1 MRGVMPVFLQRFFS
15 LLLIFGS
22 SSLCIAFPQD
32 TPHGDSTKSAS
43 GDQKQLDEI
52 LYQLDVQR
60 VEAADY
66 VSQAKKLDSDK
77 QQHARSLYTRAAAQY
92 NAYLDYVSSAIRQGK
107 HPDLKK
113 HSDEARDA
121 ADKFTAYVEEVT
133 TTHYMSEK
141 SVDAGPGHLV
151 ADTLIGSI
159 TKIIDW
165 LHARNVEKRNLFAD
179 EVLKHKWPP
188 WEKEIVTIPQNGQPN
203 T

>member
-1 MRGVMPVFLQRFFS
+1 MPAFFQRFLS
-15 LLLIFGS
+15 LLLIVGS

-32 TPHGDSTKSAS
+32 TPQGNSTKSGS

-66 VSQAKKLDSDK
+66 VLQAKKLDLDT
-77 QQHARSLYTRAAAQY
+77 QQHARNLYTKAAARY

-121 ADKFTAYVEEVT
+121 ADKFASYVKEVT
-133 TTHYMSEK
+133 TTEHYAIEK
-141 SVDAGPGHLV
+141 STNVSPGHLV

-159 TKIIDW
+159 TKVIDW
-165 LHARNVEKRNLFAD
+165 IHARNVEKRNLFAD
-179 EVLKHKWPP
+179 EVLKYKWSP
-188 WEKEIVTIPQNGQPN
+188 WDKEGSDNSTKRPE
-203 T
+203 